1 MHPVLPFCAALLL
14 GAGAVG
20 VPDAAELKRLQTQY
34 APVDLTVD
42 VARFPESERKALA
55 RMVQAG
61 RLMDGI
67 FLRQSWAASPSLL
80 LQLAG
85 DETALGRARLRFFLV
100 NRGPWDRLE
109 HNRPFLPGVPA
120 KPGAANFYPAGV
132 TREELS
138 AWQASLPAEER
149 ARAAG
154 FYTVIRRGPEGK
166 LLAVPYSQEY
176 QGALAEAAALLRE
189 AAAFTTQPTLKAFLA
204 ERADAFL
211 SNDYYASDV
220 AWMEL
225 DASIEP
231 TIGPYEVYEDD
242 WFNAKAAFESF
253 VTVRDEAA
261 SAQLARFGAELQSL
275 ENALP
280 LEERFKNPKL
290 GALAPIRVVN
300 SLFSSGDGNHGVQ
313 TAAYNLPNDE
323 RVIQEKG
330 SKRVMLKNVQEAKY
344 QKTLLPIARV
354 VLVPADQQR
363 VGFDAFFAEILMHEL
378 MHGLGPHSLHVA
390 GRSSTVREQLQDS
403 YSPLEEAKADISGLW
418 ALQQLVDRG
427 VVERSMQRT
436 MYATFLASAFRTVRF
451 GLADAHG
458 KGIALQI
465 NWLLDAGALR
475 VGTDGRFSVVTDRVQ
490 EAVRSLTAE
499 ILAIQAAGDAA
510 RARALLARMG
520 VVRPEVQRI
529 VDRLKGV
536 PVDIAPRFPTA
547 ERLAAE
553 FP

>member
-1 MHPVLPFCAALLL
+1 MHVALCLSAALVLA
-14 GAGAVG
+14 AGAPPVPG
-20 VPDAAELKRLQTQY
+20 VVELGRLQAQY

-42 VARFPESERKALA
+42 VARLPEKERKALA

-61 RLMDGI
+61 RLMDAI
-67 FLRQSWAASPSLL
+67 FLRQSWAANPSLL
-80 LQLAG
+80 LQLAS
-85 DETALGRARLRFFLV
+85 DETALGRARLRYFLL
-100 NRGPWDRLE
+100 NRGPWDRLD

-120 KPGAANFYPAGV
+120 KPAGANFYPAGV
-132 TREELS
+132 TRDEVA

-149 ARAAG
+149 VRAAG
-154 FYTVIRRGPEGK
+154 FYTVIRRGPDGK
-166 LLAVPYSQEY
+166 LTAVPYSQEY
-176 QGALAEAAALLRE
+176 QGALAVAATLLRD
-189 AAAFTTQPTLKAFLA
+189 AANLTDQPTLKTFLA
-204 ERADAFL
+204 KRADALL

-225 DASIEP
+225 DASVEP

-253 VTVRDEAA
+253 ITLRDEAA
-261 SAQLARFGAELQSL
+261 SAQLARFGAELQAL
-275 ENALP
+275 ELALP
-280 LEERFKNPKL
+280 LEDRFKNPKL

-300 SLFSSGDGNHGVQ
+300 SLYSSGDGNHGVQ

-344 QKTLLPIARV
+344 RKTLLPIAKV
-354 VLVPADQQR
+354 ALTSADQPR
-363 VGFDAFFAEILMHEL
+363 VAFEAFFDEILMHEL
-378 MHGLGPHSLHVA
+378 MHGLGPHTLQVD
-390 GRSSTVREQLQDS
+390 GRSTTVRERLQES

-418 ALQQLVDRG
+418 ALQQLVDRA
-427 VVERSMQRT
+427 VVDKSMQRT
-436 MYATFLASAFRTVRF
+436 MYVTYLASAFRSVRF

-458 KGIALQI
+458 KGIALQL

-475 VGTDGRFSVVTDRVQ
+475 VGADGRFSVVADRIQ
-490 EAVRSLTAE
+490 EGVRSLTAE

-510 RARALLARMG
+510 RARALLARMA

-529 VDRLKGV
+529 VDRLKDV